1 LKEEQQFEDYI
12 ELEDYIKVL
21 LRRKWIVILVIATIF
36 VTTVVFSFLKTPIYE
51 AYTTLHF
58 KKRGVSGRV
67 EANIFSEAPTLTQT
81 EINTQIEIFKSR
93 TTVEEVVRRLNLA
106 RNPEDNINQ
115 VAENLK
121 NKVAVGLVGSTN
133 LIKITVSSSDPK
145 LAKNIAATLAQV
157 AIERDTASRR
167 METTAALDFISRHV
181 EKVGQELQQAEENLR
196 DYKEKEGFME
206 LSTEA
211 ELKIKDL
218 ADLES
223 SYENTKISRQEIE
236 VRLKE
241 VRKQF
246 ASVDKTLMSSVTI
259 SNNPIVQMLR
269 TRLTELQIEL
279 AQLNRQFSDSA
290 PEVIQAKAKIEEI
303 ENQLRT
309 QVETIVSGKTESV
322 NPVYTG
328 LWSRLVNYETD
339 LNALRSKE
347 DALKKLVEDYQ
358 KEVDKLPQQELEV
371 ARLERKSRVNEDL
384 YILLLRKKSELR
396 IQSASEIGSL
406 EVVDPAII
414 PDKPI
419 KPRKKLN
426 AIVGLI
432 IGMFCGTGIAFFVEY
447 LDKTIKTEEEANNL
461 LKLPVLGVI
470 AKLGSGTLRYG
481 YSYYAHRE
489 GKKKRREEERD
500 KAKVKIKAKKKE
512 QERIETICLAD
523 SKSFISESFRILRTN
538 LQFIDLEKK
547 MRILLVTSCI
557 PQEGKSSVA
566 VNLAITFA
574 LAGEK
579 TLLVDADF
587 RRPGIHKIFDLK
599 GDPGLTSLLTG
610 RENYQ
615 NVIKNVID
623 VDRLDVLT
631 TGPLPPNPLDLL
643 GSSKMKELIP
653 KLKKDYDKVIFDT
666 PPSATLTDAAVL
678 STSVEGTILVLGAG
692 EVEKET
698 AQRTKEN
705 LEKARANILGVVLNK
720 VILERKGYGSYYY
733 HQEQEEK

>member
-1 LKEEQQFEDYI
+1 
-12 ELEDYIKVL
+12 
-21 LRRKWIVILVIATIF
+21 
-36 VTTVVFSFLKTPIYE
+36 
-51 AYTTLHF
+51 
-58 KKRGVSGRV
+58 
-67 EANIFSEAPTLTQT
+67 
-81 EINTQIEIFKSR
+81 
-93 TTVEEVVRRLNLA
+93 
-106 RNPEDNINQ
+106 
-115 VAENLK
+115 
-121 NKVAVGLVGSTN
+121 
-133 LIKITVSSSDPK
+133 
-145 LAKNIAATLAQV
+145 
-157 AIERDTASRR
+157 
-167 METTAALDFISRHV
+167 
-181 EKVGQELQQAEENLR
+181 
-196 DYKEKEGFME
+196 
-206 LSTEA
+206 
-211 ELKIKDL
+211 
-218 ADLES
+218 
-223 SYENTKISRQEIE
+223 
-236 VRLKE
+236 
-241 VRKQF
+241 
-246 ASVDKTLMSSVTI
+246 LMSSVTI

-615 NVIKNVID
+615 NVIKNVKD